1 MGDANPG
8 TPSGGVGCRRTT
20 GCRTCRGTPV
30 VCSVA
35 NLAGHEGR
43 SRTGR
48 RRPVRRGGRRVRRRT
63 PEGVPGP
70 PAGERGDR
78 PRGLP
83 SRRGPCR
90 QRRTARRRHRRFGRP
105 VRPRVGSGRP
115 SERGDGGP
123 PPPST
128 FIRIR
133 RSSPWFFRTVSGS
146 SSRLSSSAGGFSAI
160 ASWSGRLR
168 SWTLQRDVAG
178 ISHRPGSGVGFSPP
192 WVAERVDPRSHQHVH
207 RSRPT

>member
-1 MGDANPG
+1 MRDVREPDDVARSDVEADGFEEELRRVFRALRRVSVETDLVVYLPGGDLVV
-8 TPSGGVGCRRTT
+8 SG
-20 GCRTCRGTPV
+20 
-30 VCSVA
+30 
-35 NLAGHEGR
+35 
-43 SRTGR
+43 
-48 RRPVRRGGRRVRRRT
+48 VRRAEDIVGSD
-63 PEGVPGP
+63 
-70 PAGERGDR
+70 A
-78 PRGLP
+78 L
-83 SRRGPCR
+83 S
-90 QRRTARRRHRRFGRP
+90 A
-105 VRPRVGSGRP
+105 PRVGSGRP